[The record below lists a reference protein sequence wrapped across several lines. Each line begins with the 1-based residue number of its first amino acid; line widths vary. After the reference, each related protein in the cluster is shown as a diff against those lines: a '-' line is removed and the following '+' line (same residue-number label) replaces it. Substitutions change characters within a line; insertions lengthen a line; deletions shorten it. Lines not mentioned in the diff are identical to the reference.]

1 MWQFQW
7 WFLLLVSYSLL
18 QRKQFKLFISL
29 ASTNNPKNFPYINP
43 LSIFYSLQTI
53 FKYIL
58 PMSSSS
64 NGTVESEVQD
74 PQSMCVTYQSKNKK
88 RVLSMFFHF
97 SISFTW
103 FSLFHTST
111 VKVERII
118 WSFFNISRSQVCQS
132 LMLKQ

>member
-1 MWQFQW
+1 
-7 WFLLLVSYSLL
+7 
-18 QRKQFKLFISL
+18 
-29 ASTNNPKNFPYINP
+29 
-43 LSIFYSLQTI
+43 
-53 FKYIL
+53 
-58 PMSSSS
+58 MSSSS

-118 WSFFNISRSQVCQS
+118 
-132 LMLKQ
+132 